1 MGVCAVRRCSHVAAH
16 ELLESDV
23 SRLRLS
29 SPGHAAPLLKSGG
42 AGEKAGILARSSCST
57 PPTGGAM
64 SLRRRRPSP
73 SQGWGATWTWW
84 YQGLGTSPGSSLGAP
99 DGAWGS
105 AGGGGGSEG
114 CRDGQAGTKQPAPR
128 PPLQGPSRPPAQ
140 GQQPASSVPPLP
152 CSHQSRGSHPLGSH
166 RPAGAGSQP
175 CATPDCASIS
185 ARRAVQGG
193 RASFLFSL

>member
-1 MGVCAVRRCSHVAAH
+1 MFLDCA
-16 ELLESDV
+16 
-23 SRLRLS
+23 
-29 SPGHAAPLLKSGG
+29 SPVPA
-42 AGEKAGILARSSCST
+42 T
-57 PPTGGAM
+57 PPLCSRVGEPERRQEFWPEAPVLHRPQEGRCHCEGGVH
-64 SLRRRRPSP
+64 LLPRD
-73 SQGWGATWTWW
+73 GA
-84 YQGLGTSPGSSLGAP
+84 QRGPGGIRVWALLPEAASAPRTEPGDLLGAE
-99 DGAWGS
+99 
-105 AGGGGGSEG
+105 GGSEG

-152 CSHQSRGSHPLGSH
+152 CSPQSRGSHPLGSH